1 MLHGLI
7 LVPYYFCG
15 PLASLP
21 LLMVVSRLLRLKVTI
36 NTLVGC
42 AIVLSLVS
50 IIVPLSFK
58 WVSLNAFTG
67 RPLAVV
73 VLLSFV
79 FTTLDAALAKVLPL
93 PLDDELREL

>member
-7 LVPYYFCG
+7 VVPYYFVA

-21 LLMVVSRLLRLKVTI
+21 LLMVISRLLRLQVAI
-36 NTLVGC
+36 NTLVGS

-50 IIVPLSFK
+50 IIVPLICK
-58 WVSLNAFTG
+58 WVSLEAFTG
-67 RPLAVV
+67 RPLAVL

-79 FTTLDAALAKVLPL
+79 FTALDAALARVLPL